1 MKINVGD
8 VFELQSMTVR
18 IQEIIEGKLFRCE
31 ILNPNGGSVEKSDYY
46 ATKWEIDR
54 YGKRV

>member
-18 IQEIIEGKLFRCE
+18 IQEIIEGKLFRCD
-31 ILNPNGGSVEKSDYY
+31 ILNPIDGSVKKSDYY
-46 ATKWEIDR
+46 VAKWEIDR
-54 YGKRV
+54 FGKRV